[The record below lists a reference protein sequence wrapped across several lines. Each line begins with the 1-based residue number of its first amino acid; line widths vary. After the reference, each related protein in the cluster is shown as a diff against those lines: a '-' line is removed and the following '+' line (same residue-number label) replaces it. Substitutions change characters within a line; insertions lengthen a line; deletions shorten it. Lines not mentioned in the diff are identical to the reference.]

1 MQYCTDYPPDPTLAP
16 PLPIFDFSDGPI
28 WGHRII
34 KELQAGASGWIY
46 WNLFLDMNGG
56 PFLLD
61 DSHNDGDGNY
71 QHPLIIVD
79 GINDTY
85 YPTGAF
91 WFLAHFSKYV
101 LPQFLRIETVDNVLP
116 TDVSAIA
123 FKSNDSDETII
134 LQIVNK
140 ADIDT
145 TVSVCYGNQKATI
158 PVPALSITTAQ
169 W

>member
-1 MQYCTDYPPDPTLAP
+1 M
-16 PLPIFDFSDGPI
+16 
-28 WGHRII
+28 

-56 PFLLD
+56 PFLLSAD
-61 DSHNDGDGNY
+61 HNDGDGNY
-71 QHPLIIVD
+71 QHPLVIVD

-101 LPQFLRIETVDNVLP
+101 KPNDLRIETLENELP
-116 TDVSAIA
+116 SDISAVA
-123 FKSNDSDETII
+123 FLSSNDGSSIT
-134 LQIVNK
+134 LQIVSK
-140 ADIDT
+140 SEDDT
-145 TVSVCYGNQKATI
+145 TISVCDGNQMATI
-158 PVPALSITTAQ
+158 PVPALSITTAV